1 MRVKGRQGPF
11 RPRTSFQTLE
21 WVWNPLLN
29 LPLPIQNT
37 MLEKEISWKNTTA
50 PNPQAVSY
58 PPPGPIPLH
67 MHSRTHTQLYTHAL
81 VCLHTFAYMH
91 THRRHFYIH
100 ALTCTHLY
108 THAFSLAY
116 THNTYTQR
124 PCKWRLLPS
133 HSSSVGSCLGGKWDG
148 SEEDPPKPQRLECWG
163 DFPARRCFKASWGIR
178 VGTPKQSPGR
188 AAGWGLLVPLLGLR
202 SLPHHTPSDKT
213 GRSMRSPYPAAL
225 PGLHLGTLTLIP
237 ARRFETVPCRKA
249 SQALHLLR

>member
-1 MRVKGRQGPF
+1 MKGRQGPF

-91 THRRHFYIH
+91 TQAPLLY
-100 ALTCTHLY
+100 TCTHMHTPLH
-108 THAFSLAY
+108 TCILSCIH
-116 THNTYTQR
+116 TQHIHTETLQVEASSF
-124 PCKWRLLPS
+124 PLLFC
-133 HSSSVGSCLGGKWDG
+133 GLLLGG
-148 SEEDPPKPQRLECWG
+148 EM
-163 DFPARRCFKASWGIR
+163 
-178 VGTPKQSPGR
+178 
-188 AAGWGLLVPLLGLR
+188 GW
-202 SLPHHTPSDKT
+202 
-213 GRSMRSPYPAAL
+213 
-225 PGLHLGTLTLIP
+225 
-237 ARRFETVPCRKA
+237 E
-249 SQALHLLR
+249 